1 MNIFKKFWD
10 TMWCTKK
17 LRDLFE
23 GSRED
28 MGDMEGYWDFTEGV
42 RDIMRYKERDWAV
55 TGFLGLIMR
64 GTDI

>member
-1 MNIFKKFWD
+1 
-10 TMWCTKK
+10 
-17 LRDLFE
+17 
-23 GSRED
+23 

-42 RDIMRYKERDWAV
+42 RDIIGDNKRDWAV